1 MARETAR
8 AAEDEGAGPPDR
20 SAALEDSAT
29 AASALA
35 AEIGEIVEIVEIV
48 EAQEDGSDE
57 TLAES
62 GTFAPPAIAFAP
74 AASAMADL
82 ARDPPETAA
91 PAPVEP
97 GRITAASRDGERA
110 AVEPVDEPV
119 DEPTDEAAIRSAAGE
134 PPGPATA
141 SMAAPALAPDPTG
154 DAADRTAD
162 RVAGRDTTRPP
173 RRPAPAAMPDPP
185 RWLPRAL
192 WDRWQAHRRA
202 LKKPVT
208 ADGARLTFAQLEKAK
223 GFGHDPVELLET
235 AIANGWQG
243 CVFPDKH
250 YQPAAVRPTSGPPRA
265 GARRSLRE
273 VPADPAVYLK
283 TAGFET
289 ELEAS

>member
-1 MARETAR
+1 MARETTP

-35 AEIGEIVEIVEIV
+35 AEIVEIV
-48 EAQEDGSDE
+48 EAREDGSNE
-57 TLAES
+57 TLAEN
-62 GTFAPPAIAFAP
+62 GTFVPPAVAFAP
-74 AASAMADL
+74 EACGMADL

-97 GRITAASRDGERA
+97 GRITAASRDAERA
-110 AVEPVDEPV
+110 AVEPA

-134 PPGPATA
+134 PTGPAPA
-141 SMAAPALAPDPTG
+141 SMAAPAPATDPAG

-162 RVAGRDTTRPP
+162 RTADRAPVPDATR

-185 RWLPRAL
+185 GWLPRVL
-192 WDRWQAHRRA
+192 WDRWQSHRRA
-202 LKKPVT
+202 LKKPMT
-208 ADGARLTFAQLEKAK
+208 ADGALLTLAQLEKAK

-235 AIANGWQG
+235 AIAGGWQS
-243 CVFPDKH
+243 CVFPEKH
-250 YQPAAVRPTSGPPRA
+250 YRPAAVRPTSGPPRD
-265 GARRSLRE
+265 GARRSLRD
-273 VPADPAVYLK
+273 VPADPAVYRV